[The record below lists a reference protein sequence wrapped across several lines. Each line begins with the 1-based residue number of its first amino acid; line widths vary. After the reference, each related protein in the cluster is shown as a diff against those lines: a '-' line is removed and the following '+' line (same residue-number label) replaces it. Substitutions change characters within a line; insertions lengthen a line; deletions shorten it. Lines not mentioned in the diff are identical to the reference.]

1 MKASVD
7 RDLCISCGLCET
19 ICDQVF
25 QLDDECVATPI
36 VDEIPTKQESTAA
49 RAMKQCPV
57 KAITIK

>member
-1 MKASVD
+1 MKALVD

-25 QLDDECVATPI
+25 QLDDECIATPV
-36 VDEIPTKQESTAA
+36 VDEIPAKQESNAK

-57 KAITIK
+57 KAITIE